1 MRLGLYGGSFN
12 PIHTGHLI
20 IGEFVREELQLDEVR
35 FIPSATPPH
44 KQDMKLLDASLRVQ
58 MVELAIE
65 SNPHFRC
72 SDVEIKRGGV
82 SYTRDT
88 LLQIREEVGEEGEL
102 FWFIGMDNLVNFHKW
117 FHPEEILSLCTLIVL
132 QRPGFSAG
140 GVDPDLLNRVIFSRA
155 PLIDISS
162 SLIRQR
168 GFLFD
173 IFCRNLFARLFW
185 KTGFTRMRGGRN
197 SP

>member
-168 GFLFD
+168 IQKGLSVRYFLPEPVRTF
-173 IFCRNLFARLFW
+173 ILENRLYQNE
-185 KTGFTRMRGGRN
+185 RR
-197 SP
+197 P